1 MPNQSSNDPLH
12 GITLEKIIKNLVEY
26 YGWDELGKLVN
37 IGCFNSDPS
46 ISSSLKFLR
55 KTPWARKKVE
65 TLYIK
70 TLENETHSDKDSD
83 PLED

>member
-1 MPNQSSNDPLH
+1 MPDQSSRDPLH

-26 YGWDELGKLVN
+26 YGWEELGKR
-37 IGCFNSDPS
+37 ITIDCFNIAPS

-55 KTPWARKKVE
+55 RTPWARKKVE

-70 TLENETHSDKDSD
+70 TLQ
-83 PLED
+83 EDQ